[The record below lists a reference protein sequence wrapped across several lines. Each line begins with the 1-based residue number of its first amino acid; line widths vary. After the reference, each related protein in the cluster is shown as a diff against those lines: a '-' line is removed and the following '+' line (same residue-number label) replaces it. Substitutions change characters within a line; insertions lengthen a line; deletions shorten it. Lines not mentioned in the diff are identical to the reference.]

1 MKQKTYQH
9 VCPNASLKN
18 ANINEKELINQAT
31 KKILNIF
38 LTVKWF

>member
-18 ANINEKELINQAT
+18 ANINEKELISLIKLQ
-31 KKILNIF
+31 KKS
-38 LTVKWF
+38 